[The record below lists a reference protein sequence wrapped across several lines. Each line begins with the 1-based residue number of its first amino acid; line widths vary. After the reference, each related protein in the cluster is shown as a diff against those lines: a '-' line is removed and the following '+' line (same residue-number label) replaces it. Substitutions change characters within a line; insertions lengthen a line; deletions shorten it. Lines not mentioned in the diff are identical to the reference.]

1 MPNKTEKELAFLED
15 LYVATDWGEQFA
27 EMVDQ
32 HVKLPQKGHALYVGA
47 GSGGHALALQ
57 QKGAADLQ
65 LLCVDESKESLELA
79 RAKAVALNEQTEFH
93 HALLD
98 DLSLLD
104 DQFDLVLGN
113 ASMVATSRLPRM
125 LAELV
130 RVAKPG
136 AIVAVWL
143 ATLSSFGEFFS
154 IYWEALTNVGVDGV
168 KVETLITSL
177 PAVSD
182 LETTL
187 ECEGLE
193 GIKSWTNVEEFD
205 YESSDQFLNAP
216 LIADFLMP
224 GWLHSLSAETQTEVA
239 QEIARII
246 DDDRHEAEFSLSVK
260 ATLLVGRKAELPVAG

>member
-1 MPNKTEKELAFLED
+1 
-15 LYVATDWGEQFA
+15 
-27 EMVDQ
+27 MVDQ
-32 HVKLPQKGHALYVGA
+32 HVKLPKKGHALYVGA

-57 QKGAADLQ
+57 QKGGADLQ

-93 HALLD
+93 HAQLD
-98 DLSLLD
+98 DLSLTD

-143 ATLSSFGEFFS
+143 PTLSSFGEFFS
-154 IYWEALTNVGVDGV
+154 IYWEALTNVGVDGD

-177 PAVSD
+177 PPVSD
-182 LETTL
+182 METSL
-187 ECEGLE
+187 QCEGLE
-193 GIKSWTNVEEFD
+193 RITSWTSVEEFD

-246 DDDRHEAEFSLSVK
+246 DDDRHEAAFSLSVK
-260 ATLLVGRKAELPVAG
+260 ATLLVGRKAELPIAG

>member
-1 MPNKTEKELAFLED
+1 MSNKTEKELAFLED
-15 LYVATDWGEQFA
+15 LYVATDWGERFA

-32 HVKLPQKGHALYVGA
+32 HVKLPKKGRALYVGA

-57 QKGAADLQ
+57 QKGGADLQ
-65 LLCVDESKESLELA
+65 LLCVDESKESLVLA
-79 RAKAVALNEQTEFH
+79 RAMAVALNEQTEFQH
-93 HALLD
+93 EQLD
-98 DLSLLD
+98 DLSLTE

-136 AIVAVWL
+136 AIVAIWL
-143 ATLSSFGEFFS
+143 PTLSSFGEFFS
-154 IYWEALTNVGVDGV
+154 IYWEALTNVGVDGDQ
-168 KVETLITSL
+168 VETLITSI
-177 PAVSD
+177 PPVSEM
-182 LETTL
+182 ETSL
-187 ECEGLE
+187 QCEGLE
-193 GIKSWTNVEEFD
+193 RIHSWTSVEEFD

-224 GWLHSLSAETQTEVA
+224 GWLYSLSAEKQTEVA

-246 DDDRHEAEFSLSVK
+246 DDDRHEAAFSLSVK
-260 ATLLVGRKAELPVAG
+260 ATLLVGRKAELPMAG